1 MKKLNL
7 ILGFTHQ
14 LPFSI
19 QRQDLLDEANIRDFF
34 LPVKLI
40 DLLSSFPN
48 IKSTLYLNPLLI
60 SFLDKRFP
68 DFSSKV
74 SALLEKKQIELL
86 CGGYSD
92 PVFSLI
98 SKDDKQNQIL
108 NGARLINHIFG
119 CNPSGIWLTEGLW
132 DQHLP
137 IDLFKTKIDYTF
149 LHESSFTSS
158 FVDSESLD
166 GYYVCEED
174 ARKVAIFP
182 IGISLNDLISKYSP
196 EDAFNE
202 IIKNSLNKDLSV
214 IFYKIDSIKQK
225 DLDWIKCFLDILNSN
240 QEKLNFVLPV
250 DYFHL
255 NKPKNRIYISNQE
268 SIKFKQFLLD
278 NHEANL
284 LHKKMLRVSKKINS
298 AKEGKSRFKVIK
310 EMISQAQDLLLKG
323 QSYHAYS
330 KEFASNVNLS
340 EIRAVSLQNLIKA
353 ENLID
358 ISSRQASK
366 WAQVSELDYDCDG
379 SDEIILETEAQ
390 NVYVSPN
397 LGGGILEL
405 DYRPGNINILSLTN
419 KEDTNQ
425 RLSFIEHVA
434 GSLPN
439 LEDFQLGKVN
449 YLTKEFARPLQIEKI
464 KAKEESCKISLYEN
478 LKLNEEFNLDIRKQ
492 ISLKSGDSALVVE
505 YELVNKSQTVR
516 DFCFIVE
523 INLGF
528 QDQEAGAEIDV
539 NNFSIFSKPSN
550 ISVSYQFNLIANVF
564 KTPILNSQNKSGGLS
579 LYVAWNVNLEPET
592 PLVLSLKQE
601 ILSGLLLQ
609 KENPQDSLTIADI
622 SSEARLAQGGR

>member
-40 DLLSSFPN
+40 DLLNSFTD
-48 IKSTLYLNPLLI
+48 IKSTLYLNPLFI

-74 SALLEKKQIELL
+74 NALLEKKQTELL

-119 CNPSGIWLTEGLW
+119 CNPSGIWLAEGLW

-149 LHESSFTSS
+149 LHESSFTTS
-158 FVDSESLD
+158 FVDKESLD

-182 IGISLNDLISKYSP
+182 IRMSLNNLISKYSP

-202 IIKNSLNKDLSV
+202 ILKCSSNKDLSV
-214 IFYKIDSIKQK
+214 IFYKIDSISQK

-240 QEKLNFVLPV
+240 QEKLNFVLPI
-250 DYFHL
+250 DYFRL

-278 NHEANL
+278 NPEANL

-323 QSYHAYS
+323 QSYHSYS
-330 KEFASNVNLS
+330 KEFALNVNLS
-340 EIRAVSLQNLIKA
+340 EIRSTSLQNLIKA

-390 NVYVSPN
+390 NVYVSPI

-405 DYRPGNINILSLTN
+405 DYRPGNINILSLTDKN
-419 KEDTNQ
+419 DASSQ

-434 GSLPN
+434 DSIPS

-449 YLTKEFARPLQIEKI
+449 YLTKEYARPLQIEKI
-464 KAKEESCKISLYEN
+464 KAKEESCKVSLYEN
-478 LKLNEEFNLDIRKQ
+478 LNLSEDFKLDIKKQ
-492 ISLKSGDSALVVE
+492 MSLKSGDSALVVE
-505 YELVNKSQTVR
+505 YELTNKSSAVKG
-516 DFCFIVE
+516 FCFIVE

-528 QDQEAGAEIDV
+528 KDQIVGAEIDV

-550 ISVSYQFNLIANVF
+550 ISVSYQFNLIANIF
-564 KTPILNSQNKSGGLS
+564 KIPILNSQNKSAGLTV
-579 LYVAWNVNLEPET
+579 YVAWNVKLEPDI

-609 KENPQDSLTIADI
+609 KENLVEDSLTNVPE
-622 SSEARLAQGGR
+622 SLAQGGR